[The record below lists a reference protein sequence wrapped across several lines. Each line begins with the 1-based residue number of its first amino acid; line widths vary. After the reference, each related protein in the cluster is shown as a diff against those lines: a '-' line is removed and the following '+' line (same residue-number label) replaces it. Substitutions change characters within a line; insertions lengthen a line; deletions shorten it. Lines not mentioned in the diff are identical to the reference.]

1 MASRELSSTRLSV
14 ASWVIYDMGSTLFF
28 SGVVGLVFPLWV
40 TDVMGGDDATV
51 GYTLT
56 ASMLVVF
63 FLSPVLGT
71 LSDRLKRRMPFL
83 LTLTIV
89 GVISTLSIGTFQYPL
104 SIALFC
110 VAVSSVYLSGIFYN
124 GLLADIATKNNVGF
138 VGGIGVGVGYFG
150 GILAVVLGFFFLEL
164 KGHIF
169 LFRTMAIFILLL
181 SVPLIVTGK
190 YKLDDSFK
198 LPVKKILMHTFLVT
212 FRAVSHTVDN
222 KSWLWF
228 LIARFWY
235 LWAISAASFF
245 AVLYGINTVNLTER
259 EVQLVLLVGII
270 TGIPMGAL
278 WGRVVDR
285 VGPLLILRA
294 NVAMWVFL
302 LALAAAIPILD
313 LAKEL
318 WWVVG
323 LMSGSALAGLY
334 VSERPYVLLIAPK
347 NRVGEYFGIFNMAGR
362 LAAIAGP
369 FSWGFISVTLGL
381 GQSAAIVC
389 LAVCALFAFFTLT
402 LVKGS
407 GEEI

>member
-198 LPVKKILMHTFLVT
+198 LP
-212 FRAVSHTVDN
+212 
-222 KSWLWF
+222 
-228 LIARFWY
+228 
-235 LWAISAASFF
+235 
-245 AVLYGINTVNLTER
+245 
-259 EVQLVLLVGII
+259 
-270 TGIPMGAL
+270 
-278 WGRVVDR
+278 
-285 VGPLLILRA
+285 
-294 NVAMWVFL
+294 
-302 LALAAAIPILD
+302 
-313 LAKEL
+313 
-318 WWVVG
+318 
-323 LMSGSALAGLY
+323 
-334 VSERPYVLLIAPK
+334 
-347 NRVGEYFGIFNMAGR
+347 
-362 LAAIAGP
+362 
-369 FSWGFISVTLGL
+369 
-381 GQSAAIVC
+381 
-389 LAVCALFAFFTLT
+389 
-402 LVKGS
+402 
-407 GEEI
+407 

>member
-1 MASRELSSTRLSV
+1 MTSRELSSTRISV
-14 ASWVIYDMGSTLFF
+14 SSWIIYDMGSTLFF

-71 LSDRLKRRMPFL
+71 LSDRFKRRMPFL

-104 SIALFC
+104 SVALFC
-110 VAVSSVYLSGIFYN
+110 FAVSSVYLSGIFYN
-124 GLLADIATKNNVGF
+124 GLLADIATKDNVGF
-138 VGGIGVGVGYFG
+138 IGGIGVGMGYFG
-150 GILAVVLGFFFLEL
+150 GILAVILGFMFLEM

-169 LFRTMAIFILLL
+169 LFRTMAIFMLLL
-181 SVPLIVTGK
+181 SVPLIITGR
-190 YKLDDSFK
+190 YKLDDSSK
-198 LPVKKILMHTFLVT
+198 LPVKKIVLHTFLVT
-212 FRAVSHTVDN
+212 FRAVSRTVEN
-222 KSWLWF
+222 KIWLWF

-245 AVLYGINTVNLTER
+245 AVLYGVNTVNLTER

-270 TGIPMGAL
+270 TGVPMGAL
-278 WGRVVDR
+278 WGWVVDR
-285 VGPLLILRA
+285 VGPLLILRT

-302 LALAAAIPILD
+302 LGLAAAIPILD
-313 LAKEL
+313 LTKEL
-318 WWVVG
+318 WWMVG

-334 VSERPYVLLIAPK
+334 VSERPYVLSIAPK
-347 NRVGEYFGIFNMAGR
+347 NRLGEYFGVFNMAGR

-369 FSWGFISVTLGL
+369 FSWGFISATLGL

-389 LAVCALFAFFTLT
+389 LTVCALFAFIILT
-402 LVKGS
+402 IVKIPGKVA
-407 GEEI
+407 